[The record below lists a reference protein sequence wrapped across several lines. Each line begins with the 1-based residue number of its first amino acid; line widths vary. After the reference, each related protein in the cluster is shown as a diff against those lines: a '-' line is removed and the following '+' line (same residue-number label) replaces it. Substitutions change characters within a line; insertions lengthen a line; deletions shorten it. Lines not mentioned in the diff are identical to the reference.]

1 MNNMSMVVVST
12 CVLLV
17 VGFIL
22 YGYVKTDYDDS
33 LNLLVMFLVGV
44 IFWVIMIISIFREY
58 KHKLSKRLN

>member
-22 YGYVKTDYDDS
+22 YGYVKTDYDDN

-58 KHKLSKRLN
+58 KYKISKRLN